1 MTETATPRP
10 PAPPRRPCSSPGWA
24 GVALLGVAAALTVAM
39 WPMHAFADAPQVTT
53 PAGPFTDGQTIT
65 VSGSGFPDP
74 HADPTGLQ
82 ILQCADPGGTVANLP
97 SDPSTCD
104 GTTVNPLPVNTDA
117 GGRFSDPYAVALL
130 TGVHGTS
137 NIECDATHFCVLWV
151 GVDYN
156 QAFSSGPH
164 AFSKAFEI
172 EPASTGPTSTV
183 TTTSPSV
190 GASSPTTAPGNA
202 TPAAATAG
210 AGTTPGDG
218 GASLAS
224 TGVPASLPW
233 VVAGGLALTLF
244 GGLGRRLAGRGL
256 PDRGI

>member
-1 MTETATPRP
+1 MLAGLGQRRRRAS
-10 PAPPRRPCSSPGWA
+10 APLA
-24 GVALLGVAAALTVAM
+24 AAALAGLVVALTSGV
-39 WPMHAFADAPQVTT
+39 AFAGAQVTIGGT
-53 PAGPFTDGQTIT
+53 PQNNKAVT
-65 VSGSGFPDP
+65 VSGSGFP
-74 HADPTGLQ
+74 AITKDPTGVQ
-82 ILQCADPGGTVANLP
+82 IIECSDPKGTTANLP
-97 SDPSTCD
+97 TSAANCD
-104 GTTVNPLPVNTDA
+104 GATQNPLPVNQDA
-117 GGRFSDPYAVALL
+117 QGNFTTQYTFQSL

-137 NIECDATHFCVLWV
+137 NVPCDATHYCVLWV